1 MSSLATCRE
10 GEKQRHIYIVAPNDR
25 GASVSVV
32 GHSHSDTAAWPRID
46 AAPRMFVSISDSRSR
61 SRGTKMCLGDLG
73 KRDHPP
79 TIDIVAEIM
88 DIFVRSINIG
98 ALEPLACDWAAEMI
112 HL

>member
-1 MSSLATCRE
+1 
-10 GEKQRHIYIVAPNDR
+10 
-25 GASVSVV
+25 
-32 GHSHSDTAAWPRID
+32 
-46 AAPRMFVSISDSRSR
+46 
-61 SRGTKMCLGDLG
+61 MCLGDLG